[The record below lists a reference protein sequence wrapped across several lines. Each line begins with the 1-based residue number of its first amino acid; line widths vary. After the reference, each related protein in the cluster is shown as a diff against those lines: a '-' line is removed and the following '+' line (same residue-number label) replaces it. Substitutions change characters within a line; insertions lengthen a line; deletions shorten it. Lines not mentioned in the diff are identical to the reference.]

1 MVVGVNDT
9 LKVKGKPM
17 VYIDVP
23 FVRFK
28 GGKALSARPSVPG
41 VSDEDGYGAFFP
53 NSPVPVISPLHLKYF
68 AKKLSSSYEILVKRT
83 RWSKAKYPLIEQ
95 TLPIAIETAFK
106 LGAKYVGDPDEP
118 YPENKDQ
125 IMVQNIEDY
134 TLNKKFFKDMEIG
147 ELKYRAKA
155 LNLEYTKSVK
165 KPVLIA
171 LLTNATDL
179 DYVE

>member
-9 LKVKGKPM
+9 LKQHGKPM

-23 FVRFK
+23 FVRYK
-28 GGKALSARPSVPG
+28 GGKALSARPAIPG

-68 AKKLSSSYEILVKRT
+68 AKKLSSSFEILVKKT
-83 RWSKAKYPLIEQ
+83 RWSKVKYPLIEQ
-95 TLPIAIETAFK
+95 TLPVAIETAFK
-106 LGAKYVGDPDEP
+106 LGAKYVGDPDAP
-118 YPENKDQ
+118 YPESKEQ
-125 IMVQNIEDY
+125 IMVQNIENYD
-134 TLNKKFFKDMEIG
+134 LEKKLFKDMEVG

-155 LNLEYTKSVK
+155 LNQEYK
-165 KPVLIA
+165 KTIKKQALID
-171 LLTNATDL
+171 LLIEVTGL

>member
-9 LKVKGKPM
+9 LKYVGKPM
-17 VYIDVP
+17 VFIDIP

-28 GGKALSARPSVPG
+28 GGKALSARPAVPG
-41 VSDEDGYGAFFP
+41 VSDEDGYGVFFP

-68 AKKLSSSYEILVKRT
+68 AQKLSSSFEIIVKRT

-106 LGAKYVGDPDEP
+106 LGAKYVGDPDAP
-118 YPENKDQ
+118 YPETRKQ
-125 IMVQNIEDY
+125 TMVQNIEDY
-134 TLNKKFFKDMEIG
+134 ALEKKYFKNMEIG

-155 LNLEYTKSVK
+155 LNQAYSKTVK
-165 KPVLIA
+165 KQALID
-171 LLTNATDL
+171 LLTEVTGLA
-179 DYVE
+179 YVE